1 MRLHWLTHRLFP
13 ATLLIVSLLP
23 ALYSSDDTALVLVP
37 RDVYIADR
45 AEARFFVSSPDDI
58 SALDIPYTLSPV
70 ELTSLNES
78 CEGISIEAVELVP
91 VDAKVM
97 VRIQFIPW
105 QNGLIT
111 IAPFT
116 AQKLII
122 SPPAIPV
129 ASLLERTGEQGLLPA
144 RHPLL
149 LPGTTYLLYGIILL
163 LLICSVCI
171 FLIYRWCVD
180 HVLPGRSNRRLA
192 VLRKRFLRDIRKL
205 EKRMQKLDRSSW
217 FDAYST
223 IVRIYLAGEAGL
235 DVSLAHTHTARE
247 FSLVFSGGSK
257 GYAVGALLEA
267 LDYARFSGTTA
278 DERQSFIG
286 RARDLCTLCSVEE
299 VQGVL

>member
-1 MRLHWLTHRLFP
+1 
-13 ATLLIVSLLP
+13 
-23 ALYSSDDTALVLVP
+23 
-37 RDVYIADR
+37 
-45 AEARFFVSSPDDI
+45 
-58 SALDIPYTLSPV
+58 
-70 ELTSLNES
+70 
-78 CEGISIEAVELVP
+78 
-91 VDAKVM
+91 
-97 VRIQFIPW
+97 
-105 QNGLIT
+105 
-111 IAPFT
+111 
-116 AQKLII
+116 
-122 SPPAIPV
+122 
-129 ASLLERTGEQGLLPA
+129 
-144 RHPLL
+144 
-149 LPGTTYLLYGIILL
+149 
-163 LLICSVCI
+163 

-223 IVRIYLAGEAGL
+223 IVRIYLAGEASL
-235 DVSLAHTHTARE
+235 DESLAHTHTARE